1 MPKQICD
8 PEARELSPSLD
19 ERIARLR
26 RRQIALTQL
35 IDSFT
40 AYAEF
45 AGQESD
51 LTRARRPYDL
61 SGQLLARCA
70 PASLC

>member
-8 PEARELSPSLD
+8 PEARELRPSLD
-19 ERIARLR
+19 ESIARLR

-40 AYAEF
+40 AYAEY

-51 LTRARRPYDL
+51 VTRP
-61 SGQLLARCA
+61 S
-70 PASLC
+70 SL

>member
-8 PEARELSPSLD
+8 PKARELRPSLN

-40 AYAEF
+40 AYAEYG
-45 AGQESD
+45 GQESD
-51 LTRARRPYDL
+51 VNRDG
-61 SGQLLARCA
+61 S
-70 PASLC
+70 